1 MCEELANAYNMCV
14 CASIHLHSMPFKCF
28 EIEEKKAV
36 LAYWDGGGLLTAC
49 PITICLFTHMQM
61 FERCCENDE
70 MRGWV
75 GLPRAVGMAVHV

>member
-1 MCEELANAYNMCV
+1 MCV
-14 CASIHLHSMPFKCF
+14 CASIQSHSMPFKCS
-28 EIEEKKAV
+28 EMEGKKAA

-49 PITICLFTHMQM
+49 PITSCLFTRMQM
-61 FERCCENDE
+61 FEKCCENDE

>member
-1 MCEELANAYNMCV
+1 MCEELANAYSMCV
-14 CASIHLHSMPFKCF
+14 CALLYIHTLCPLNALKRR
-28 EIEEKKAV
+28 EKAA

-61 FERCCENDE
+61 FEKCCENDE